1 MEDGMKRISDEQLN
15 DILRRMKADAPE
27 GFSQHL
33 MQRVRSAKS
42 NRSPLAWLLPISSA
56 VVVALVILI
65 SVNINP
71 TTNTA
76 LNGNGVMV
84 DSTTP
89 TRDMEMDEGSVD
101 EEVFGMNSDSVPAN
115 SYSTRAMDIPIGGYT
130 SPPSGST
137 EVSNLETRLTSNRNM
152 TASIVSGIVDETHFN
167 TLMNSLRD
175 FGSLYTRTD
184 SYGNYLIDMGIHY
197 ERVEEFEDTIN
208 PLLDELS
215 EDDQGSVFIRVTA
228 VR

>member
-15 DILRRMKADAPE
+15 DILKGMKADAPK

-33 MQRVRSAKS
+33 MQRIRSDKPK
-42 NRSPLAWLLPISSA
+42 RSPLTWLLPISVA
-56 VVVALVILI
+56 VVAALVILI

-71 TTNTA
+71 TTNIA

-84 DSTTP
+84 DDIAP
-89 TRDMEMDEGSVD
+89 TRDMEIDEGRVD
-101 EEVFGMNSDSVPAN
+101 EEVFGMNSESVSVN
-115 SYSTRAMDIPIGGYT
+115 SYSVRAMDIPIGGYT

-152 TASIVSGIVDETHFN
+152 TASIVSGIVDKTHLN

-175 FGSLYTRTD
+175 FGSLYIRTD